1 MIKYDIILSKG
12 GAMAGILN
20 IQLNP
25 VLSDKEKNLLSVNKY
40 IEQFADKNLD
50 LVVLPEFF
58 STGVH
63 QESFVNSPEDTNGGI
78 VVEALS
84 ETARKFNT
92 NIVCGSV
99 IERDGDN
106 LYNTSFVLDR
116 SGKIV
121 GKYRKIHLFSFFG
134 GNENSYTTPGNLP
147 PLVVEMDF
155 ARVGVSICF
164 DIKYPLLYKSLI
176 KKGAEIIVSPS
187 AWIKLTSLLLS
198 GMLVLG
204 TGCGNMN
211 NTTKG
216 GLIGAGG
223 GATLGAI
230 IGGIAGKG
238 KGAAIGAA
246 IGTAVGTGAGVIIGK
261 KMDKAADAARQ
272 VEGAQVEQITDAN
285 GLQAVKVTFDSGILF
300 NTSSSSLSTSA
311 QNSLSKFANNVLK
324 QNNTMDIAIMGYT
337 DNQPWRNSTAE
348 QSVQKNQQLSLQR
361 AQSVSNYLKNCGV
374 SFAQIKS
381 VEGLGES
388 NPVADNSTAAGQ
400 AQNRRVEVYMYA
412 SEQMIREAEAAGR

>member
-187 AWIKLTSLLLS
+187 AWIKLTSLS
-198 GMLVLG
+198 
-204 TGCGNMN
+204 
-211 NTTKG
+211 
-216 GLIGAGG
+216 
-223 GATLGAI
+223 
-230 IGGIAGKG
+230 
-238 KGAAIGAA
+238 
-246 IGTAVGTGAGVIIGK
+246 
-261 KMDKAADAARQ
+261 DKQKQDAATCWKALNIARAAENLVYFVTSNLTGNLSPTLYSLGNSMIVNPMGVVESLQ
-272 VEGAQVEQITDAN
+272 GQDEGADYKDID
-285 GLQAVKVTFDSGILF
+285 
-300 NTSSSSLSTSA
+300 
-311 QNSLSKFANNVLK
+311 LK
-324 QNNTMDIAIMGYT
+324 LV
-337 DNQPWRNSTAE
+337 RE
-348 QSVQKNQQLSLQR
+348 
-361 AQSVSNYLKNCGV
+361 LKKTV
-374 SFAQIKS
+374 
-381 VEGLGES
+381 
-388 NPVADNSTAAGQ
+388 PVAFID
-400 AQNRRVEVYMYA
+400 
-412 SEQMIREAEAAGR
+412 